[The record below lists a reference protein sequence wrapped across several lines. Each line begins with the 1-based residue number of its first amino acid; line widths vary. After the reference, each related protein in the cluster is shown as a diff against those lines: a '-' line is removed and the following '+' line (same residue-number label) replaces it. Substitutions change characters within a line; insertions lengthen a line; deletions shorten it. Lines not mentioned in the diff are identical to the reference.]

1 MPAHNEE
8 LRIDRTLHDY
18 RHALDDPEVR
28 FEVALDGCA
37 DGTAAIVRRHAEED
51 PRVGWTDYPK
61 LGKGGVLLE
70 AFRAS
75 ALGDADLIAF
85 VDADGATPPCEL
97 ARLVEAVESG
107 ADGAIAD
114 RRHPSAVTP
123 GPRSLARPLT
133 SRGFAFWIRR
143 PFSFPFAAT
152 PCGAKVL
159 RSEVVRGVAP
169 LL

>member
-75 ALGDADLIAF
+75 ALGDAEPIAF
-85 VDADGATPPCEL
+85 VSADGATHPSEPAPLAKAVHSGSDRTIDHRRPP
-97 ARLVEAVESG
+97 RSH
-107 ADGAIAD
+107 D
-114 RRHPSAVTP
+114 RR
-123 GPRSLARPLT
+123 
-133 SRGFAFWIRR
+133 RGRKTGGR
-143 PFSFPFAAT
+143 
-152 PCGAKVL
+152 
-159 RSEVVRGVAP
+159 
-169 LL
+169 